1 MIKYNVIPR
10 KNPINKVV
18 KYYAQMAPVNPITLN
33 EVAEAIASNCTV
45 TLHDCKAVLSALQ
58 EQIALNLRNG
68 NSVRLGDLGSFHAI
82 IKCRGASTIEDFSA
96 GNINGLK
103 VSFKMSSPMRYM
115 LSKQNPG
122 VKFQLARPG
131 EAEEDVVEDET
142 A

>member
-18 KYYAQMAPVNPITLN
+18 KYYAQMAPVTPVTLN
-33 EVAEAIASNCTV
+33 DVAEEIASTCTV

-58 EQIALNLRNG
+58 EQIARNLRQG

-82 IKCRGASTIEDFSA
+82 IKCRGANTMEDFTAS
-96 GNINGLK
+96 NITGLK
-103 VSFKMSSPMRYM
+103 VAFKMSSPMRYM
-115 LSKQNPG
+115 LSKQNPS
-122 VKFQLARPG
+122 VNFQVLRPEEEEEQG
-131 EAEEDVVEDET
+131 EEE

>member
-18 KYYAQMAPVNPITLN
+18 KYYAQMAPVTPVTLN
-33 EVAEAIASNCTV
+33 DVAEEIASNCTV

-58 EQIALNLRNG
+58 EQIARNLRQG

-82 IKCRGASTIEDFSA
+82 IKCRGANTMEDFTAS
-96 GNINGLK
+96 NITGLK
-103 VSFKMSSPMRYM
+103 VAFKMSSPMRYM
-115 LSKQNPG
+115 LSKQNPS
-122 VKFQLARPG
+122 VNFQVLRPEEEEEQG
-131 EAEEDVVEDET
+131 EEE